1 MEEEKITTE
10 EPQTPAALADRKQKK
25 IKLQVPESWKK
36 MFRKGISVKA
46 LKQQEIVPPTE
57 EELKENILVVRRLK
71 EYFPVETNLIG
82 QPLRFLKAVDDVS
95 LNVPYGKT
103 VGIVGESGCG
113 KTTLGR
119 TLLGLYPKT
128 AGEVWFRGENI
139 TAYNERQMNTLRT
152 DMQVIFQDPY
162 SSLSPRF
169 SVGNIIKEGVEVHK
183 IVPKNEVKD
192 YVVSIME
199 KCGLQ
204 PQYYERFPYEF
215 SGGQRQRICIAR
227 ALAVKPKFIV
237 CDEPVSALDVSIQ
250 AQILNLLKSL
260 QRELNLT
267 YLFISHDLSVVQHI
281 SDSVGVMYLGSM
293 VEFGATDEI
302 FANPLHPYTRSL
314 LSAIPVPDPRRKNE
328 RIILKG
334 SIPSPA
340 NPPSGCR
347 FHTRCPECKE
357 ICSQKAPEYRDYGN
371 GHWCAC
377 HLLEKE

>member
-1 MEEEKITTE
+1 M
-10 EPQTPAALADRKQKK
+10 
-25 IKLQVPESWKK
+25 
-36 MFRKGISVKA
+36 
-46 LKQQEIVPPTE
+46 
-57 EELKENILVVRRLK
+57 
-71 EYFPVETNLIG
+71 
-82 QPLRFLKAVDDVS
+82 
-95 LNVPYGKT
+95 
-103 VGIVGESGCG
+103 
-113 KTTLGR
+113 
-119 TLLGLYPKT
+119 GLYPKT

-183 IVPKNEVKD
+183 IVPKTHRQEFVI
-192 YVVSIME
+192 SIME

-215 SGGQRQRICIAR
+215 SGGQRQRICITR

-250 AQILNLLKSL
+250 AQILNLLKNL

-293 VEFGATDEI
+293 VEFGATEAI

-347 FHTRCPECKE
+347 FHTRCPECQE